1 MPGFSL
7 SYLGAYRGRFINSI
21 LGRATV
27 KKFFTWKS
35 IITIIFVFNLVFVI
49 IITIIFVFN
58 LVFVIIIPIIMVL
71 VGLLPH

>member
-1 MPGFSL
+1 MTDFSL
-7 SYLGAYRGRFINSI
+7 YYLGAYRGRFINSI

-35 IITIIFVFNLVFVI
+35 IIT
-49 IITIIFVFN
+49 TIFVFN
-58 LVFVIIIPIIMVL
+58 LVFVIIIPIIIVL